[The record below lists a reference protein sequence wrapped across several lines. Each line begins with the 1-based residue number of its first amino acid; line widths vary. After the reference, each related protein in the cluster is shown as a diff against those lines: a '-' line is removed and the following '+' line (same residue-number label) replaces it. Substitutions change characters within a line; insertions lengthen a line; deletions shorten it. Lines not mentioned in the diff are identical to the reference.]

1 MSRFAKFPNLPQI
14 PQHLWPNLDIPNA
27 NEERLWQAG
36 PRTVIKNNHPVPQD
50 QHARFAISPELKSW
64 VDANIRNDY
73 VNIGISYM
81 WDGSAYLPH
90 TDATRDIALIYVFET
105 GGPDVRTVF
114 YKFKNSDQLHQKN
127 QCWPTDLDELE
138 ELESVIVGPQRW
150 AVLDGLVIHSVE
162 GRTGPR
168 IGLQLGFSKDNEW
181 ARNILNHGEQ

>member
-1 MSRFAKFPNLPQI
+1 
-14 PQHLWPNLDIPNA
+14 
-27 NEERLWQAG
+27 
-36 PRTVIKNNHPVPQD
+36 
-50 QHARFAISPELKSW
+50 
-64 VDANIRNDY
+64 
-73 VNIGISYM
+73 M